1 MSDPLRDGLSALLV
15 EDDDIASHFA
25 QVVCRKHA
33 AMVARVSAALD
44 AMKALSMRRFDL
56 MVLDHQLGGVS
67 GLQLIDAVSADLE
80 RTEIIVMTANRDP
93 ALKAQY
99 EARGVRLFLNKP
111 LTLDALE
118 FAVAA
123 VVTKIQRE
131 RAKWRG
137 RASAG

>member
-1 MSDPLRDGLSALLV
+1 MSDPNKGGLSALLV

-33 AMVARVSAALD
+33 SMVIRVSAALD
-44 AMKALSMRRFDL
+44 AVKALSTRRFDL

-67 GLQLIDAVSADLE
+67 GLQLIDAANADLA
-80 RTEIIVMTANRDP
+80 RTEIIVMTASRDP

-99 EARGVRLFLNKP
+99 EQRGVRLFLNKP
-111 LTLDALE
+111 LSLDALE

-123 VVTKIQRE
+123 VVTKIRRE
-131 RAKWRG
+131 RTNWR
-137 RASAG
+137 S

>member
-1 MSDPLRDGLSALLV
+1 LSDPTRDGLSVLLV

-33 AMVARVSAALD
+33 ATVTRVSAALD
-44 AMKALSMRRFDL
+44 AMKVLAARRFDL

-67 GLQLIDAVSADLE
+67 GLQLIDAASADIE

-93 ALKAQY
+93 SLRAKY
-99 EARGVRLFLNKP
+99 EERGVRLFLNKP

-123 VVTKIQRE
+123 VVAKIQRE

-137 RASAG
+137 KASTG

>member
-1 MSDPLRDGLSALLV
+1 MSDGLRDGVSALLV

-33 AMVARVSAALD
+33 ASVTRASAALD
-44 AMKALSMRRFDL
+44 AMKALSTRRFDL

-67 GLQLIDAVSADLE
+67 GLQLIDAASADLE
-80 RTEIIVMTANRDP
+80 RTEIIVMTASRDP
-93 ALKAQY
+93 ALRSQY
-99 EARGVRLFLNKP
+99 EQRGVRLFLNKP

-123 VVTKIQRE
+123 VIARIQRE
-131 RAKWRG
+131 RAKWRSKTP
-137 RASAG
+137 AE

>member
-1 MSDPLRDGLSALLV
+1 MSDPTRDGLSVLLV

-33 AMVARVSAALD
+33 ATVTRVSAALD
-44 AMKALSMRRFDL
+44 AMKVLAARRFDL

-67 GLQLIDAVSADLE
+67 GLQLIDAASADIE

-93 ALKAQY
+93 SLRAKY
-99 EARGVRLFLNKP
+99 EERGVRLFLNKP

-123 VVTKIQRE
+123 VVAKIQRE

-137 RASAG
+137 KASTG